1 MKKMVLF
8 LFFAVTLVATFM
20 YYDDPRYYR
29 RQFQRQMRKC
39 RRQMDCWQDC
49 SQRAEC
55 LLPRTAGAS
64 FGYYDE

>member
-39 RRQMDCWQDC
+39 RRQMDCWQD
-49 SQRAEC
+49 SIHDMMKKKKKTLSWWE
-55 LLPRTAGAS
+55 S
-64 FGYYDE
+64 FSSF

>member
-8 LFFAVTLVATFM
+8 LFFAATLVATFM

-49 SQRAEC
+49 IHDMM
-55 LLPRTAGAS
+55 P
-64 FGYYDE
+64 F